1 MSHNPISTRRQSFMV
16 LRKGSPAPWL
26 FTGCAMVILGIP
38 IGTYRLDRAWRGD
51 VEPLAAETPVNW
63 ADPFKETR
71 SEARLKAEFHEPIE
85 NEASIAGAKAGP
97 TKNAGATASDSEI
110 SPAAMAKANKIYQER
125 CASCHGDKGNG
136 DGPGAFAIKPK
147 PRDYTDADWQ
157 ETVTD
162 EELAKAIVKG
172 GAAVG
177 KSYMMPANYDLKAKP
192 EVAAG
197 LVQIVRS
204 FAEK

>member
-1 MSHNPISTRRQSFMV
+1 MV
-16 LRKGSPAPWL
+16 
-26 FTGCAMVILGIP
+26 MLGLP

-51 VEPLAAETPVNW
+51 IDPLAAETPVNW

-71 SEARLKAEFHEPIE
+71 LEARLKAEFHEPVE
-85 NEASIAGAKAGP
+85 NESAATKAQGGPTKIAGAAG
-97 TKNAGATASDSEI
+97 SDSEI
-110 SPAAMAKANKIYQER
+110 SPAAMAKARKIYGER

-147 PRDYTDADWQ
+147 PRDYTDAEWQ
-157 ETVTD
+157 KTVTD
-162 EELAKAIVKG
+162 EDLAKAIVKG

-177 KSYMMPANYDLKAKP
+177 KSYMMPANYDLKSKP

-197 LVQIVRS
+197 LVQLVRS
-204 FAEK
+204 FAQP

>member
-1 MSHNPISTRRQSFMV
+1 MF
-16 LRKGSPAPWL
+16 
-26 FTGCAMVILGIP
+26 ILGIP
-38 IGTYRLDRAWRGD
+38 IGTYRLDRSWRGEID
-51 VEPLAAETPVNW
+51 PLAAETPANW

-71 SEARLKAEFHEPIE
+71 AEARLKSEFHEPIE
-85 NEASIAGAKAGP
+85 NATSATSTQARS
-97 TKNAGATASDSEI
+97 TKNAGATGGDSEI

-147 PRDYTDADWQ
+147 PRDYTDSEWQ
-157 ETVTD
+157 KTVTD

-177 KSYMMPANYDLKAKP
+177 KSYMMPANYDLKSKP